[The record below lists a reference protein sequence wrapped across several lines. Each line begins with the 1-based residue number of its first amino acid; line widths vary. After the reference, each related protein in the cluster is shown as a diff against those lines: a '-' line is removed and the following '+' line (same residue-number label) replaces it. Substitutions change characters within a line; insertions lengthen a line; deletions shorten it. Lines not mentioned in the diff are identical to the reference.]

1 MLCLS
6 FSCVLLTK
14 PFFCLGERM
23 DYMDVGF
30 KAVDLSQEPIENSNK
45 SSLKAWEEGFG
56 QKALAESQGCNS

>member
-1 MLCLS
+1 
-6 FSCVLLTK
+6 
-14 PFFCLGERM
+14 
-23 DYMDVGF
+23 MDVGF